1 MLLTV
6 ARLDRIVGVTADGL
20 PHYAGLVAS
29 NLVCLVRDFQETTA
43 DGHVGSWH
51 LGLGNYAASLT
62 EKGRLFI
69 EAWKKGDQRAAI
81 ELIPSGETTIEK
93 KETDHAD

>member
-1 MLLTV
+1 MDYRTTLALWLAIWCVSCVTFRKRRPMV
-6 ARLDRIVGVTADGL
+6 TWGVGTWVI
-20 PHYAGLVAS
+20 
-29 NLVCLVRDFQETTA
+29 
-43 DGHVGSWH
+43 
-51 LGLGNYAASLT
+51 GNYAASLT